1 MQLRDAIG
9 QYLLDCKV
17 KNISSTTIDGYAYWL
32 KRFVERVGDMPIS
45 EVSSHSVRSFIAYL
59 MEEGN
64 LRTGEPLSSH
74 TIHKAYRVV
83 GSFSNWLVQEE
94 LVVDAPTKKTS
105 PPRVDRDLPDALTH
119 EELLRIFDYLE
130 TRDFRDK
137 VIFEFFLDTGC
148 RLQEVVDL
156 TIDDIHLTEGWAKIF
171 GKGRREAI
179 VPMGNQLCRDLHT
192 YIFRHRKAPESE
204 RALFVST
211 IAPYQAM
218 TRDGISSMIKRVHKA
233 CGIEGKY
240 GPHKLRHTMATQF
253 ITNGGD
259 IAILRRILRH
269 TNISVT
275 QRYINLVQSDVQS
288 AHKEHSP
295 LDRLRTS
302 RR

>member
-1 MQLRDAIG
+1 MQLSNAID

-17 KNISSTTIDGYAYWL
+17 KNIALTTIDGYRYWL
-32 KRFVERVGDMPIS
+32 RRLMGYVEDMPIT
-45 EVSSHSVRSFIAYL
+45 EFSSHSVRSFISYL
-59 MEEGN
+59 MEAGN
-64 LRTGEPLSSH
+64 LRTGEPLSSY
-74 TIHKAYRVV
+74 TIHKAYCVI

-94 LVVDAPTKKTS
+94 LVTEAPTKKTT

-119 EELLRIFDYLE
+119 DELLRIFDYLD
-130 TRDFRDK
+130 TRPFRDK

-148 RLQEVVDL
+148 RLNEVAGL
-156 TIDDIHLTEGWAKIF
+156 TVDDIHLTEGWAKIF

-179 VPMGNQLCRDLHT
+179 VPMGSQLCRDLHT
-192 YIFRHRKAPESE
+192 YIFRHRKAPKSE
-204 RALFVST
+204 RALFVAT

-218 TRDGISSMIKRVHKA
+218 TRHGIASMIKRVHKA

-275 QRYINLVQSDVQS
+275 QRYVNLVQSDIQHS
-288 AHKEHSP
+288 HREHSP

>member
-1 MQLRDAIG
+1 MNLQDAVE

-17 KNISSTTIDGYAYWL
+17 KNITATTIDGYAYWL
-32 KRFVERVGDMPIS
+32 KRFTDHVGNMPIT
-45 EVSSHSVRSFIAYL
+45 ELSSLAVRSFIAHL

-64 LRTGEPLSSH
+64 LRTGEPLSSY
-74 TIHKAYRVV
+74 TVHKAYCVV
-83 GSFSNWLVQEE
+83 GSFSNWLVSQD
-94 LVVDAPTKKTS
+94 LVNESPTRKTT
-105 PPRVDRDLPDALTH
+105 PPRVDQDLPDALTH

-148 RLQEVVDL
+148 RLQEVADL
-156 TIDDIHLTEGWAKIF
+156 KLDDIHLNEGWAKVF

-179 VPMGNQLCRDLHT
+179 VPMGNQLCRDLHV
-192 YIFRHRKAPESE
+192 YISRHRKAPETE

-211 IAPYQAM
+211 VAPYQAM
-218 TRDGISSMIKRVHKA
+218 TRHGIASMIKRVHKA

-269 TNISVT
+269 TNISIT
-275 QRYINLVQSDVQS
+275 QRYVNLVQSDIQHS
-288 AHKEHSP
+288 HREHSP
-295 LDRLRTS
+295 LDRLRTN